1 MYEEYND
8 LLKNTLS
15 EKRYIHSI
23 NVAKRAVELAKI
35 NGFDEEKAELA
46 GLLHDIMKCK
56 SDDELLTLLNSS
68 EIKLDET
75 EMLSPK
81 IWHAPAGY
89 LFVKNELHITD
100 DEILNSVRYHTTG
113 RANMSTLEKII
124 YLADLTSAERNYPNV
139 EYVRELANKNL
150 DEAMLYHLKFM
161 ISDFSS
167 KNIPICKDTF
177 FAYNCFAVLLNGGK
191 NKVEK

>member
-81 IWHAPAGY
+81 INR
-89 LFVKNELHITD
+89 LV
-100 DEILNSVRYHTTG
+100 V
-113 RANMSTLEKII
+113 
-124 YLADLTSAERNYPNV
+124 
-139 EYVRELANKNL
+139 
-150 DEAMLYHLKFM
+150 
-161 ISDFSS
+161 
-167 KNIPICKDTF
+167 
-177 FAYNCFAVLLNGGK
+177 
-191 NKVEK
+191 